1 MTHPDGIPIVR
12 DPVTGKD
19 RAEGFDL
26 LDQAEP
32 PDPEAAAKDYQQ
44 LGFGVLWA
52 LVLAHVVLIAA
63 GQGEWLITVAGVVL
77 VVTFYVGYY
86 VGMVALGLGALY
98 LLIRFVKWAWQR

>member
-26 LDQAEP
+26 LPQPAP
-32 PDPEAAAKDYQQ
+32 PDPEAAATDYRQ
-44 LGFGVLWA
+44 LRFGVLWA

-63 GQGEWLITVAGVVL
+63 GQGEWLLTVAGVVL

-86 VGMVALGLGALY
+86 VGAGALVLLALY